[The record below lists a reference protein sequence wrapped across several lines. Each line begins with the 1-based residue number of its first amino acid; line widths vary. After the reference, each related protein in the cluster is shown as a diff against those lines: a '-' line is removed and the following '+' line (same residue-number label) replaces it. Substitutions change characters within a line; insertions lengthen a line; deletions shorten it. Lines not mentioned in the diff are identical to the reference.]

1 MMNLVF
7 KFETYLNNNYKIF
20 IVTMIKNLY
29 CIRNAINFNNKIT
42 TNGVSQIN
50 TLRKS
55 WKDINDIDLVLLDTD
70 QKSYNTAKGIFDT
83 TPFISIN
90 ILHSPDFHLSNI
102 VPDKDITFMYS
113 TKPPYLF
120 DKGYPDRVKMF
131 YKFLETRQENN
142 IAYVGH
148 QKFINH
154 LTSFKE
160 KQPLKRC
167 HPYLHELS
175 FNLFCDN

>member
-1 MMNLVF
+1 ML
-7 KFETYLNNNYKIF
+7 
-20 IVTMIKNLY
+20 IKNLY
-29 CIRNAINFNNKIT
+29 CIRNALNFNNRIT
-42 TNGVSQIN
+42 TNGLSQIN

-55 WKDINDIDLVLLDTD
+55 WKDINDINLVVVDTD

-83 TPFISIN
+83 TPMVSIN

-102 VPDKDITFMYS
+102 QDDDAITFMYCV
-113 TKPPYLF
+113 KPTYLF
-120 DKGYPDRVKMF
+120 NRTYEERISMF
-131 YKFLETRQENN
+131 YKFLESRREHN

-154 LTSFKE
+154 LTSFRE

-167 HPYLHELS
+167 HPYLHELT
-175 FNLFCDN
+175 FKTFCDN